1 MPRRSST
8 AEGGRD
14 RKCGATGGDGSE
26 SVRVGKE
33 TCGGSLPAHPH
44 RERHGPRGRQ
54 QNRRFFSSFS
64 ICSNTR
70 PRGHFAFTF
79 LKWSSGSRRPLL
91 HPPSLSLCLSSSPY
105 LSASLSFSLPLVLSP
120 RSAALGVSLLLLLV
134 VVVLLLFPPALPLRC
149 STQPARRWV
158 AMLTRRLLPATLTLA
173 AHGLRPLPLLAR
185 VATPQ
190 RSVLQRAHRRLLRA
204 WH

>member
-1 MPRRSST
+1 
-8 AEGGRD
+8 
-14 RKCGATGGDGSE
+14 
-26 SVRVGKE
+26 
-33 TCGGSLPAHPH
+33 
-44 RERHGPRGRQ
+44 
-54 QNRRFFSSFS
+54 
-64 ICSNTR
+64 
-70 PRGHFAFTF
+70 
-79 LKWSSGSRRPLL
+79 
-91 HPPSLSLCLSSSPY
+91 
-105 LSASLSFSLPLVLSP
+105 
-120 RSAALGVSLLLLLV
+120 
-134 VVVLLLFPPALPLRC
+134 LPLRC